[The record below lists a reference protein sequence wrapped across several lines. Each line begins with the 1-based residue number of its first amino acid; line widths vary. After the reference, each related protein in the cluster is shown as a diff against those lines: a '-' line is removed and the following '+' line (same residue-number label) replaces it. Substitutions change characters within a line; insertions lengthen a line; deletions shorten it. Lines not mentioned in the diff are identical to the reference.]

1 MRIIIFG
8 AAGDVGSRLVTEA
21 LSRGHEITA
30 VVRDPAQFNKLPTE
44 VIARSGDAGSVEDV
58 ARLTAGQ
65 DLAISAIRPPDGRE
79 VQLVTLTKAILDGV
93 AQSGIRVLII
103 GGAASLK
110 MPGQDDKTVLTA
122 PDFLPESVLDIAR
135 ACFAQHEVCRADTR
149 ADWTYISPPAMLT
162 PGMRTGTYRRGSDE
176 LLVDE
181 HGVSA
186 ISMEDFAI
194 ALLDEA
200 ENPQHHQTRFTAAY

>member
-8 AAGDVGSRLVTEA
+8 AAGDVGSRVAAEA

-30 VVRDPAQFNKLPTE
+30 VVRDPAQFGKLPAK
-44 VIARSGDAGSVEDV
+44 VKACSGDAGNIEDV
-58 ARLTAGQ
+58 ARLAAGH

-79 VQLVTLTKAILDGV
+79 EQLVSLTKTILDG
-93 AQSGIRVLII
+93 ASQSNIRVLIV

-110 MPGQDDKTVLTA
+110 MPGRGDETVLTA
-122 PDFLPESVLDIAR
+122 PGFLPEAVVDIAR
-135 ACFAQHEVCRADTR
+135 ACFAQHEACRAHTR

-162 PGMRTGTYRRGSDE
+162 PGIRTGAYRLGSDE

-181 HGVSA
+181 NGVSA
-186 ISMEDFAI
+186 ISMEDFAV

-200 ENPQHHQTRFTAAY
+200 EHPKHRQTRFTAAY